1 MTFVARSVRYVLRK
15 RVRTIVLLI
24 ILTII
29 TASMLSTIAVSR
41 AAQQAAGRIEKEAVG
56 GFVLASNMQGSML
69 TPRGGGM
76 VRPADVRRIA
86 QLPGVDSYMVRQN
99 ATADLVG
106 ANVAKVPGGD
116 LATPPTS
123 WARMIRRN
131 STCSR
136 RARSAWPKDDI

>member
-24 ILTII
+24 VLTII

-56 GFVLASNMQGSML
+56 GFVLASNLQGSML

-76 VRPADVRRIA
+76 VRPADVRRID
-86 QLPGVDSYMVRQN
+86 QLPGDDSYMVRQN

-106 ANVAKVPGGD
+106 ANEAKVPGGD
-116 LATPPTS
+116 
-123 WARMIRRN
+123 
-131 STCSR
+131 
-136 RARSAWPKDDI
+136 D

>member
-56 GFVLASNMQGSML
+56 GFVLSSNMQGSML

-86 QLPGVDSYMVRQN
+86 QLPGGRFVYGPSERHRRSR
-99 ATADLVG
+99 
-106 ANVAKVPGGD
+106 GGECGEG
-116 LATPPTS
+116 P
-123 WARMIRRN
+123 RR
-131 STCSR
+131 R
-136 RARSAWPKDDI
+136 

>member
-24 ILTII
+24 VLTII

-56 GFVLASNMQGSML
+56 GFVLASNLQGSML

-76 VRPADVRRIA
+76 VRPADVRRSPNC
-86 QLPGVDSYMVRQN
+86 PGSIRIWSVR
-99 ATADLVG
+99 
-106 ANVAKVPGGD
+106 
-116 LATPPTS
+116 TPPPISWGRMWRRSPAAMITMRRKNSSSAIRPTS
-123 WARMIRRN
+123 
-131 STCSR
+131 
-136 RARSAWPKDDI
+136 